1 MEKFNL
7 EQMIDEIEEEE
18 KAYQIKKKNLSQEDI
33 NKVFSQVR
41 KDNPREKIEGEEKAY
56 QVKKTKPSQG
66 DINKVFSKV
75 KKDTPRSDQGIEQKS

>member
-7 EQMIDEIEEEE
+7 EQMIEEIEGEE
-18 KAYQIKKKNLSQEDI
+18 KAYQIKKKNLSQEEI

-41 KDNPREKIEGEEKAY
+41 KDNPREKIEGKEKTY
-56 QVKKTKPSQG
+56 KIKKKNLSQG

-75 KKDTPRSDQGIEQKS
+75 KKDNPRSD